1 MPAGVSWNT
10 YLKGV
15 AVMLVSMA
23 AGSQTVHLMYKPLE
37 DLDELVKK
45 EKEKILRQQSG
56 SNKADWTKLQ
66 KNTVHDMNYVRQ
78 TEKSEFIKGAHEGKR

>member
-15 AVMLVSMA
+15 AVMLVAMA

-56 SNKADWTKLQ
+56 
-66 KNTVHDMNYVRQ
+66 DMNYVRQ
-78 TEKSEFIKGAHEGKR
+78 TEKVEFIKRAHEGKRL